1 MRWSRSWNEALRRA
15 KYRAAAKAVSVSAS
29 AVEYDVVSRARMVC
43 TSGLHHVAH
52 AAHGVDQL
60 RLVPVIDLLAQPRDH
75 DVHDV
80 RPRIE
85 MIIPGVL
92 SDQRARHHAALM
104 AHQVLEHRVLLRG
117 ELDRLAAALHLAA
130 PGVEGEVG
138 DLQDRRRGLPWPPP
152 RRRPARPPAPP
163 RARGC
168 HGGRPG
174 P

>member
-92 SDQRARHHAALM
+92 GDQRAR
-104 AHQVLEHRVLLRG
+104 
-117 ELDRLAAALHLAA
+117 DRKSTRLNSS
-130 PGVEGEVG
+130 
-138 DLQDRRRGLPWPPP
+138 
-152 RRRPARPPAPP
+152 
-163 RARGC
+163 
-168 HGGRPG
+168 HGYISYAVFCLKKKNNKET
-174 P
+174 

>member
-60 RLVPVIDLLAQPRDH
+60 RLVPVIDLLAQPSDH

-80 RPRIE
+80 RTRLE
-85 MIIPGVL
+85 MLFSSVPGAR
-92 SDQRARHHAALM
+92 RARTYASHM
-104 AHQVLEHRVLLRG
+104 AYMLL
-117 ELDRLAAALHLAA
+117 D
-130 PGVEGEVG
+130 
-138 DLQDRRRGLPWPPP
+138 
-152 RRRPARPPAPP
+152 
-163 RARGC
+163 
-168 HGGRPG
+168 
-174 P
+174 

>member
-15 KYRAAAKAVSVSAS
+15 KYSAAAKAVSVSAS

-85 MIIPGVL
+85 VIIPGVL
-92 SDQRARHHAALM
+92 GDQRARHHPALM
-104 AHQVLEHRVLLRG
+104 AHQVFEHGVLLG
-117 ELDRLAAALHLAA
+117 GQLHRLS
-130 PGVEGEVG
+130 
-138 DLQDRRRGLPWPPP
+138 
-152 RRRPARPPAPP
+152 PAPSP
-163 RARGC
+163 
-168 HGGRPG
+168 
-174 P
+174 